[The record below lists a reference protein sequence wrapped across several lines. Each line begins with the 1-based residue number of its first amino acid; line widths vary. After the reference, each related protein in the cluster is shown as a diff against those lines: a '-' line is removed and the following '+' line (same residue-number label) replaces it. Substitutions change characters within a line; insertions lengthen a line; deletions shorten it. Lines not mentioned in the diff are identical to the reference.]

1 MIFLAVKRPL
11 GTIREIRG
19 HPSRSIKRLEIL
31 ARIEENNIS
40 KMNNMYT
47 VSFNINDIIQI
58 TSDTVVQQCIQ
69 ETNKIGIL
77 EEYYSRN
84 IVEFDSEDDAK
95 LYFELMD

>member
-11 GTIREIRG
+11 GAIRETRG
-19 HPSRSIKRLEIL
+19 HPSRAIKRLEIL
-31 ARIEENNIS
+31 ARIEKNNIS

-47 VSFNINDIIQI
+47 ILFKIEDIIKI
-58 TSDTVVQQCIQ
+58 TSDAVIQQCIQ
-69 ETNKIGIL
+69 ETNRIGVL
-77 EEYYSRN
+77 EEDYSRN